1 VIVAHH
7 AGEDVLVMAAASGA
21 GVGSLLLA
29 IARARLGEL
38 TRRLR
43 RW

>member
-29 IARARLGEL
+29 IARARIGEL

>member
-1 VIVAHH
+1 MIGAHH

-29 IARARLGEL
+29 FARARLGEL